1 MTGCLKLVIPI
12 IAAIWVVAV
21 PATLIGIIVFG
32 PYTHGNLATGY
43 ETGYVR
49 TEQIVVSTPTGYE
62 GPGLDNSVAL
72 SDDPVTRGSQL
83 LVGKGCATCHGL
95 DGEGGSVGVPLKG
108 VNASSMRKITSIGP
122 HGMPQ
127 FDANSL
133 TDSDLAAIAAYIA
146 SKGGN

>member
-1 MTGCLKLVIPI
+1 MKGKLVIPI
-12 IAAIWVVAV
+12 IAAVWVVAV

-43 ETGYVR
+43 QTDYAR
-49 TEQIVVSTPTGYE
+49 TQQIVVSAPSAYE
-62 GPGLDNSVAL
+62 GPGLDNSVLL
-72 SDDPVTRGSQL
+72 SDDPVTRGGQL

-95 DGEGGSVGVPLKG
+95 NGEGSSVGVPLKG
-108 VNASSMRKITSIGP
+108 VDASTMRMITSMGP

-146 SKGGN
+146 SKGGS

>member
-1 MTGCLKLVIPI
+1 MNGKLIIPV

-32 PYTHGNLATGY
+32 PYTHDNLATGY
-43 ETGYVR
+43 ETAYVR
-49 TEQIVVSTPTGYE
+49 TEQLVVSTPTAYG
-62 GPGLDNSVAL
+62 GPGLDSSLVL

-95 DGEGGSVGVPLKG
+95 NGEGGPVGVPLKG
-108 VNASSMRKITSIGP
+108 IDGSTMRMITSMGP
-122 HGMPQ
+122 HGMPK
-127 FDANSL
+127 FDADRL
-133 TDSDLAAIAAYIA
+133 TDGDLAAIAAYIA